1 MPRILVERQHGPAR
15 RAVIR
20 GLEAANAPVLGKV
33 EFRPLTITLREGS
46 KIVGGLVGET
56 FLGWLYVSALW
67 VADDY
72 GRQGYG
78 TRIMQAAEQEARRR
92 GARGVYLD
100 TLSFQAPE
108 FYAKL
113 GYREFGKLEDFPAG
127 QSRHWLAKAL

>member
-1 MPRILVERQHGPAR
+1 MPRIAVERVHGAAR
-15 RAVIR
+15 RAVIK

-67 VADDY
+67 VADDF
-72 GRQGYG
+72 GGHGYG
-78 TRIMQAAEQEARRR
+78 TRIMQAAEKEARRR
-92 GARGVYLD
+92 GMTGVYLD

-113 GYREFGKLEDFPAG
+113 GYREFGRLDNFPAG
-127 QSRHWLAKAL
+127 HDRRWLAKAL

>member
-1 MPRILVERQHGPAR
+1 MPRISVERQHSPAR

-56 FLGWLYVSALW
+56 FLGWLYISALW
-67 VADDY
+67 VADGY
-72 GRQGYG
+72 SRRGYG
-78 TRIMQAAEQEARRR
+78 SKIMHAAEQEARRR
-92 GARGVYLD
+92 GVKGVYLD
-100 TLSFQAPE
+100 TLSFQAPD

-113 GYREFGKLEDFPAG
+113 GYREFGKLKDFPVG
-127 QSRHWLAKAL
+127 HDRHWLAKAL

>member
-1 MPRILVERQHGPAR
+1 MPRISVERQHGPAR

-33 EFRPLTITLREGS
+33 EFRPMTITLREGS

-67 VADDY
+67 VADGY
-72 GRQGYG
+72 SRQGYG
-78 TRIMQAAEQEARRR
+78 RRIMQAAEQEARRR
-92 GARGVYLD
+92 GAKGVYLD
-100 TLSFQAPE
+100 TLSFQAPD

-113 GYREFGKLEDFPAG
+113 GYREFGKLKDFPAG
-127 QSRHWLAKAL
+127 HDRHWLAKAL